1 MQDQEFKI
9 FNLEMEKISVIY
21 GLFLIIW
28 GVIISL
34 VSQSDSLTSYIPSF
48 LGLPVLLFGY
58 LTLKF
63 PKKKKI
69 FMHIVVLV
77 GIIIFL
83 GGLDIFRNISTLFD
97 SFWADLSKS
106 MLLFSGFLFSYWNIK
121 SFIFIRK
128 NKVSENWNNFAYYIF
143 FWV

>member
-83 GGLDIFRNISTLFD
+83 GGLDVFRNISTLFD

-128 NKVSENWNNFAYYIF
+128 NKVLEN
-143 FWV
+143 

>member
-83 GGLDIFRNISTLFD
+83 GGLDVFRNISTLFD

-128 NKVSENWNNFAYYIF
+128 NKISENWNNFAYYIF

>member
-69 FMHIVVLV
+69 FMHIVVLL

-128 NKVSENWNNFAYYIF
+128 NKVSEN
-143 FWV
+143 